1 MYNEELLRARIA
13 TQTGYTTELSLESN
27 IDLTEETLTVPKVFV
42 GHIGIRL
49 KEPGF
54 LWADGYSEVEN
65 RQIILSNI
73 QILCERSSLTTVRNA
88 VRAAYKDYSPIANSE
103 YSSIIF
109 IEASVAAV
117 TKNKIWWI
125 EQVGV
130 VFPGI

>member
-1 MYNEELLRARIA
+1 MYNEELLRSRIA
-13 TQTGYTTELSLESN
+13 TITGYTTELSEESN
-27 IDLTEETLTVPKVFV
+27 IILPEVAVTSPKIFV

-49 KEPGF
+49 REPGF

-65 RQIILSNI
+65 RQIILTNI
-73 QILCERSSLTTVRNA
+73 QILCERSSLTTVRNN
-88 VRAAYKDYSPIANSE
+88 VRNAYKDYSPIANSE

-109 IEASVAAV
+109 IEASLAAASRNNV
-117 TKNKIWWI
+117 WWI

>member
-1 MYNEELLRARIA
+1 MYDEELLRARIA
-13 TQTGYTTELSLESN
+13 TQTGYSTELSLESN
-27 IDLTEETLTVPKVFV
+27 IDLTDEITSVPKIFV

-49 KEPGF
+49 REPGF

-65 RQIILSNI
+65 RQIILTNI
-73 QILCERSSLTTVRNA
+73 QILCERSSLTTVRNN
-88 VRAAYKDYSPIANSE
+88 VRNAYKDYSPIANSE